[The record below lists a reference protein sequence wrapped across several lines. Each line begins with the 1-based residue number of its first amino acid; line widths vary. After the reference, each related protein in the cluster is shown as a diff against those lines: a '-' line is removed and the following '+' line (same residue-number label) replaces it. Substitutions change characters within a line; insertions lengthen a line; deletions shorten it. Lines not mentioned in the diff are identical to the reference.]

1 MRADAAGDRQQVT
14 QFMPMAMQ
22 AYEMAQPLD
31 LDGRY
36 HVAMLQQASGDT
48 AAAVA
53 TAQGILTESPDYLL
67 ALSALAEAAKNRGDT
82 ATARANYEHF
92 LRVYDAERAK
102 NLEEYESHTVMLDIT
117 RQNAVA
123 ATRP

>member
-1 MRADAAGDRQQVT
+1 
-14 QFMPMAMQ
+14 
-22 AYEMAQPLD
+22 MAQPLD

-36 HVAMLQQASGDT
+36 HLAMLRQASGDT

-53 TAQGILTESPDYLL
+53 IAQEILAENPDYLL
-67 ALSALAEAAKNRGDT
+67 ALSAVAEAARTRGDT
-82 ATARANYEHF
+82 ATARENYARF

-102 NLEEYESHTVMLDIT
+102 GLEEYASHATMLDIT

-123 ATRP
+123 ATGGTSP